1 LTVRRDRR
9 RRGDEGMQLNFSSQT
24 LAEIFRDLYLGER
37 SGVLEL
43 SRGNVEK
50 RIFFDR
56 GMILFAESGSDDE
69 DLGRRLVNE
78 GKISPGALAEARR
91 NISEPKDL
99 AQALVNRGLIGKE
112 TLSHTVR
119 YIVER
124 VVHSAFQWEGGA
136 ARFSDGWLL
145 QEIFESDIVLTFEV
159 ILNGIGSM
167 VNFAPIQEA
176 MKGLDN
182 RLKLRRP
189 TPVPIERLT
198 LSSAHGYILSRVDGS
213 SRLQDIL
220 ALLPPGEEGL
230 TCRFLYGLLVMGVV
244 SYDPPVGEG
253 PFRVSA
259 ILRDHA
265 DTVALERMQEKM
277 ILEMY
282 EGLRNKNPQEMLGLG
297 ANSSREAIER
307 AYHDA
312 KGHVSR
318 DRILPRI
325 REKLR
330 SELGLIESRLVE
342 AYLTLTQARSEAPRS
357 DAGTQRES
365 HAVDDMLVRVEM
377 DKTQTKMAIEENAK
391 LADQYF
397 AKAKKYL
404 REGDYFN
411 AIQYGK
417 LAISYSPEDARFYFL
432 LGDCQVKNPDARWQ
446 RMAEQNYLKAA
457 ELDQWN
463 PEYRVSLG
471 RFYKRRG
478 LKLRARKQFEEALE
492 LSPTHEGAQ
501 KELDALA

>member
-1 LTVRRDRR
+1 
-9 RRGDEGMQLNFSSQT
+9 MQATFSSQT

-43 SRGNVEK
+43 SRGNLEK
-50 RIFFDR
+50 KIFFDR
-56 GMILFAESGSDDE
+56 GMILFAESGADDE

-91 NISEPKDL
+91 NISESKDL

-124 VVHSAFQWEGGA
+124 VVQSAFQWEGGS

-159 ILNGIGSM
+159 ILSGIGSM
-167 VNFAPIQEA
+167 VEFGPIQEA

-182 RLKLRRP
+182 RLRIRRP
-189 TPVPIERLT
+189 TSVPVERLA
-198 LSSAHGYILSRVDGS
+198 LSPAHGYILSRVDGS

-220 ALLPPGEEGL
+220 ALLPPTEESL

-253 PFRVSA
+253 PFQIGT

-265 DTVALERMQEKM
+265 DNVALEKSQEKL
-277 ILEMY
+277 ILETY
-282 EGLRNKNPQEMLGLG
+282 EGMKNKNPAEILGLP
-297 ANSSREAIER
+297 ANPSREAIER
-307 AYHDA
+307 AYQYA
-312 KGHVSR
+312 KERVSR
-318 DRILPRI
+318 DRILPRL

-330 SELGLIESRLVE
+330 SELTLIESRFVE
-342 AYLTLTQARSEAPRS
+342 AYLTLTQARST
-357 DAGTQRES
+357 DAGRDGGKPKE
-365 HAVDDMLVRVEM
+365 AALADDMLVRVEL
-377 DKTQTKMAIEENAK
+377 DKTRSKMAIEENAK
-391 LADQYF
+391 LAEQYYL
-397 AKAKKYL
+397 KAKKFL
-404 REGDYFN
+404 REGDYYN
-411 AIQYGK
+411 GIQYAK
-417 LAISYSPEDARFYFL
+417 LAISYTPEDARLYFL

-446 RMAEQNYLKAA
+446 RQAEQNYLKAV

-463 PEYRVSLG
+463 AEYRVALG
-471 RFYKRRG
+471 RFYKKRG
-478 LKLRARKQFEEALE
+478 LKLRARKQFEEALQV
-492 LSPTHEGAQ
+492 SPTHEAAL
-501 KELDALA
+501 KELEALV

>member
-1 LTVRRDRR
+1 
-9 RRGDEGMQLNFSSQT
+9 MQLNFSSQT

-56 GMILFAESGSDDE
+56 GMILFAESGADDE

-167 VNFAPIQEA
+167 VQFQPIQEA

-198 LSSAHGYILSRVDGS
+198 LSPAHGYILSRVDGS

-244 SYDPPVGEG
+244 SYDPPIGEG

-277 ILEMY
+277 ILEIY
-282 EGLRNKNPQEMLGLG
+282 DGLKNKNPQEVLGLG
-297 ANSSREAIER
+297 NNTSREAIER
-307 AYHDA
+307 AYQDA
-312 KGHVSR
+312 KEHVSR

-330 SELGLIESRLVE
+330 SELTLVESRLVE
-342 AYLTLTQARSEAPRS
+342 AYLTLTQARADGSRVEPTTSAKEP
-357 DAGTQRES
+357 

-377 DKTQTKMAIEENAK
+377 DKTKTKMAIEENAK

-397 AKAKKYL
+397 QKAKKYL
-404 REGDYFN
+404 REGDYYN

-417 LAISYSPEDARFYFL
+417 LAISYAPDDARFYFL

-463 PEYRVSLG
+463 AEYRVSLG

-478 LKLRARKQFEEALE
+478 LKLRAKKQFEEALE

>member
-1 LTVRRDRR
+1 
-9 RRGDEGMQLNFSSQT
+9 MQSTFSSQT

-43 SRGNVEK
+43 AHGGVEK

-56 GMILFAESGSDDE
+56 GMILFAESNVDDE

-91 NISEPKDL
+91 NISESKDL

-119 YIVER
+119 YLVER
-124 VVHSAFQWEGGA
+124 VVQSSFQWEGGT

-145 QEIFESDIVLTFEV
+145 QEIFESDILLTFEV
-159 ILNGIGSM
+159 ILAGIGSM
-167 VNFAPIQEA
+167 VEFTPIQEA

-189 TPVPIERLT
+189 TPVPIERLA
-198 LSSAHGYILSRVDGS
+198 LSTAHGYILSRIDGS
-213 SRLQDIL
+213 SKLGDIL

-244 SYDPPVGEG
+244 VYDPPVGDG

-265 DTVALERMQEKM
+265 DAVALERVQEKL
-277 ILEMY
+277 ILETY
-282 EGLRNKNPQEMLGLG
+282 EGLKNKNPQEILGLPSQ
-297 ANSSREAIER
+297 NVSRESIER
-307 AYHDA
+307 AYQDA
-312 KGHVSR
+312 KDLVSR

-330 SELGLIESRLVE
+330 SELTLIENRLVE
-342 AYLTLTQARSEAPRS
+342 AYLTLTQARSEPKAP
-357 DAGTQRES
+357 DASGGVSES
-365 HAVDDMLVRVEM
+365 HVDDMLVRVEM
-377 DKTQTKMAIEENAK
+377 DKTRTKMAIEENAR
-391 LADQYF
+391 LAEQYF
-397 AKAKKYL
+397 AKARKFL
-404 REGDYFN
+404 READYYN

-417 LAISYSPEDARFYFL
+417 LAISYAPEDARFYFL
-432 LGDCQVKNPDARWQ
+432 LGECQVKNPDQRWQ

-463 PEYRVSLG
+463 AEYRVSLG
-471 RFYKRRG
+471 KFYKRRG
-478 LKLRARKQFEEALE
+478 LKLRARKQFEEALT
-492 LSPTHEGAQ
+492 LSPTHEAAL
-501 KELDALA
+501 KELEALA